1 MKRCAACN
9 LCGCENE
16 LDNNNPGVKNEYFN
30 NDVSQCVELTNPT
43 VDFCAPNNMKHLN
56 AFAPHYIFMIDIT
69 NISFQLGFPQYV
81 IIFIKIERLLIQ

>member
-81 IIFIKIERLLIQ
+81 IIFY